1 MEKVRVVGVDLGA
14 QKTILVSEDG
24 EIIRTDTG
32 SVARPSL
39 VCFSNGKRLFGDE
52 ALMQISSET
61 TLSFLFA
68 MLGKSLAEIRAL
80 PWSQFIRLPLEED
93 EKGRVCVRLS
103 ERQHG
108 LEIPSLSGDLL
119 FPLPALAAMYLADL
133 HRQLSSGLAPG
144 ETLHYVFTRPLRSA
158 QETEAFRAALAI
170 ADILPAHR
178 VSVSGP
184 AASLAAVYLR
194 KTSGL
199 AGAGEGR
206 NVLLVDVG
214 MCVGTAVLLRTPP
227 AQNNNNNNNVTEPEI
242 LGQGTSELVGSVLL
256 DCALFQSLAPLK
268 KLLSTLQD
276 ARLVVESVRCA
287 ADGSPQDAELAVSR
301 EQLALAAAGYAEQ
314 LRAWLRGVVGEHGV
328 DCVEVS
334 GGGCR
339 APLVQQ
345 ALQSLLTHHTPN
357 NNTSSGHGH
366 AHQAA
371 VLNLKNTAAS
381 PAAAALGL
389 DVAAIRRCVDAHFD
403 ALARIMDDYYD
414 GEGLA
419 PDGSGYVYAP
429 QQQVEVEVE
438 AEEQAEE
445 AAAGLAAGDLARA
458 AELLSPRLHT
468 RLSSLLALARDVRR
482 DDRRLLA
489 AHYADL
495 KLRRQRQDA
504 ELEEIQRHGEEDDAE
519 NAGDYDA
526 DNDAAVNRKLKKA
539 DRVRL
544 LAKNKD
550 EGAELFK
557 AGNFK
562 LGVIRYQKALNHLQH
577 LLDSGAVAAAEEKA
591 EFQALQVTLLS
602 NIALCYSKLGN
613 HENSLGAMEKALAID
628 PAHKKTLYRRGVYF
642 ETVKKD
648 FDRALQDFKKA
659 LGNGNSGSGSGS
671 AATEEDKVL
680 AKAVERCR
688 KEIDR
693 QTAQEKKIWAKAFA

>member
-1 MEKVRVVGVDLGA
+1 M
-14 QKTILVSEDG
+14 
-24 EIIRTDTG
+24 
-32 SVARPSL
+32 
-39 VCFSNGKRLFGDE
+39 
-52 ALMQISSET
+52 
-61 TLSFLFA
+61 
-68 MLGKSLAEIRAL
+68 
-80 PWSQFIRLPLEED
+80 
-93 EKGRVCVRLS
+93 
-103 ERQHG
+103 
-108 LEIPSLSGDLL
+108 
-119 FPLPALAAMYLADL
+119 
-133 HRQLSSGLAPG
+133 
-144 ETLHYVFTRPLRSA
+144 
-158 QETEAFRAALAI
+158 
-170 ADILPAHR
+170 
-178 VSVSGP
+178 
-184 AASLAAVYLR
+184 
-194 KTSGL
+194 
-199 AGAGEGR
+199 
-206 NVLLVDVG
+206 
-214 MCVGTAVLLRTPP
+214 
-227 AQNNNNNNNVTEPEI
+227 
-242 LGQGTSELVGSVLL
+242 
-256 DCALFQSLAPLK
+256 
-268 KLLSTLQD
+268 
-276 ARLVVESVRCA
+276 
-287 ADGSPQDAELAVSR
+287 
-301 EQLALAAAGYAEQ
+301 
-314 LRAWLRGVVGEHGV
+314 
-328 DCVEVS
+328 
-334 GGGCR
+334 
-339 APLVQQ
+339 
-345 ALQSLLTHHTPN
+345 
-357 NNTSSGHGH
+357 
-366 AHQAA
+366 
-371 VLNLKNTAAS
+371 
-381 PAAAALGL
+381 
-389 DVAAIRRCVDAHFD
+389 
-403 ALARIMDDYYD
+403 
-414 GEGLA
+414 
-419 PDGSGYVYAP
+419 YAP

-438 AEEQAEE
+438 VEEQADEV
-445 AAAGLAAGDLARA
+445 AAGLAAGDLARA

-577 LLDSGAVAAAEEKA
+577 LLDSGAVAVAEEKA
-591 EFQALQVTLLS
+591 ELQALQVTLLS